1 MMLHDVGSGLYFV
14 LHYPSFKYEGHSLLK
29 ILCAI
34 NVTLVVAGKVH
45 YSKVFFFWESFLI
58 DKSNEDIPNTA
69 IEFR

>member
-14 LHYPSFKYEGHSLLK
+14 LHYPSFKYEGHSLQK

-34 NVTLVVAGKVH
+34 VTLVVTGKVY

-58 DKSNEDIPNTA
+58 DKSNEDISNTA